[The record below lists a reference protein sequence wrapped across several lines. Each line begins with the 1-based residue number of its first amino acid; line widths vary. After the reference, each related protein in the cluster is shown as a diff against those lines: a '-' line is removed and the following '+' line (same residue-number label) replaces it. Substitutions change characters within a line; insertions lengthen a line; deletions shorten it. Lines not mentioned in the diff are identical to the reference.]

1 MIIGISGGRGA
12 GKSTL
17 SRRLA
22 EILPNSLL
30 IIVDD
35 YMHESSKNL
44 EVQIFN
50 NLGIKKEP
58 KIFSYNYYFK
68 DFESVKVWISTI
80 EDEVIERIE
89 TEIEN
94 NVNKEYI
101 IIDWCFLPLCKFF
114 NKCDYK
120 ICLTADFNTRKERV
134 TRRLLYK
141 DVSLYNRNDVPLASY
156 SPDMYVNSIKYTDL
170 SGFGY
175 KFDYNLQNNSSMKD
189 FNIKIN
195 QLAEDFSIQNYKKYR
210 IV

>member
-17 SRRLA
+17 SRKLA

-80 EDEVIERIE
+80 EDEVINRIE

-94 NVNKEYI
+94 NKTKEYI
-101 IIDWCFLPLCKFF
+101 IVDWCFLPLCKFF
-114 NKCDYK
+114 DKCDYK
-120 ICLTADFNTRKERV
+120 ICLTADYKTREERV
-134 TRRLLYK
+134 TKRLLYK
-141 DVSLYNRNDVPLASY
+141 ETSLYNRNDIPLTSY
-156 SPDMYVNSIKYTDL
+156 TPEMYANSIKFTDL
-170 SGFGY
+170 SGYGY
-175 KFDYNLQNNSSMKD
+175 NFDYNLKNNSSMEV
-189 FNIKIN
+189 FNQKIN
-195 QLAEDFSIQNYKKYR
+195 QLAQNFSIQNYKKYR
-210 IV
+210 II

>member
-17 SRRLA
+17 SRKLA

-58 KIFSYNYYFK
+58 KIFSYNYFFK

-80 EDEVIERIE
+80 EDEVINRIE
-89 TEIEN
+89 TEIDN
-94 NVNKEYI
+94 NINKEYI

-120 ICLTADFNTRKERV
+120 ICLTADYKTRENRV
-134 TRRLLYK
+134 TKRLLYK
-141 DVSLYNRNDVPLASY
+141 DVSLYNRNDIPLTNYTPA
-156 SPDMYVNSIKYTDL
+156 MYENSIRYTDL
-170 SGFGY
+170 SGLGY
-175 KFDYNLQNNSSMKD
+175 KFDYNLQNNSTMQD
-189 FNIKIN
+189 FNMKIN
-195 QLAEDFSIQNYKKYR
+195 QLAEDFSILNYKKYK

>member
-68 DFESVKVWISTI
+68 DFESVKVWIATI
-80 EDEVIERIE
+80 EDEVIDRIE

-94 NVNKEYI
+94 NVDKEYI

-134 TRRLLYK
+134 TKRLLYK
-141 DVSLYNRNDVPLASY
+141 DVSLYNRNDVPITSY
-156 SPDMYVNSIKYTDL
+156 NPDMYVNSIKYTDL

-175 KFDYNLQNNSSMKD
+175 KFDYNLQNNSSMRD

-195 QLAEDFSIQNYKKYR
+195 QLAEDFSIQKYKKYR